1 MNNMN
6 LSKIIEE
13 MKLTVYLFVLAAAV
27 LSMLMILGF
36 GAYELYISL

>member
-13 MKLTVYLFVLAAAV
+13 MKLTVYLFVLAATIF
-27 LSMLMILGF
+27 LMLMILGF

>member
-6 LSKIIEE
+6 LDKIIEE
-13 MKLTVYLFVLAAAV
+13 MKLRVYIFVLAATV

-36 GAYELYISL
+36 GAYELYISQ

>member
-6 LSKIIEE
+6 LDKIIEE
-13 MKLTVYLFVLAAAV
+13 MKFTVYLFVLAAAL

-36 GAYELYISL
+36 AAHDLYLSL